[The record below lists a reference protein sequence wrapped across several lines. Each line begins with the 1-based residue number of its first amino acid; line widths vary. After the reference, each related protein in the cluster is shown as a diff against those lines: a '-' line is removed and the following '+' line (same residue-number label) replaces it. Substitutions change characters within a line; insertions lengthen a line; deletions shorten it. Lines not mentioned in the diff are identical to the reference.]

1 MISEL
6 LNPLKNS
13 GDFFTRIK
21 LGYLG
26 KLCSI
31 CVPLKEKDLQNF
43 L

>member
-26 KLCSI
+26 KLW
-31 CVPLKEKDLQNF
+31 LT
-43 L
+43 